1 MQSPWGEI
9 EIADAHVHFFSHV
22 FYSALA
28 AQRAAQVPG
37 ERRVETAESIAA
49 ALGWQVPPEAPEE
62 LASMWVKELDR
73 HGVRRA
79 AMIASIPGDEQSVAA
94 AARAYPDRFYGYF
107 MVNPVAPDA
116 VERVRTA
123 LGGGHLHGICLFPAM
138 HRFSIQDERA
148 RGVLEIAASH
158 PGTLVFVH
166 CGVLTVGMRAKL
178 GLPSLF
184 DMRFS
189 NPIDLHA
196 VALAF
201 PRLRFVIPHF
211 GAGYFREALMVCDLC
226 PNIYL
231 DTSSS
236 NSWIRYQPEALDLS
250 QVFRCALNVAGPE
263 RLLFGSDSSI
273 FPRGW
278 NNAIFE
284 AQAQALHQIGIS
296 RTDASSI
303 FGANLQTL
311 LGR

>member
-1 MQSPWGEI
+1 
-9 EIADAHVHFFSHV
+9 
-22 FYSALA
+22 
-28 AQRAAQVPG
+28 
-37 ERRVETAESIAA
+37 VETAESIAA

-62 LASMWVKELDR
+62 LASMLVRELDR

-178 GLPSLF
+178 GLPS
-184 DMRFS
+184 FS
-189 NPIDLHA
+189 TCGSQSDRSA
-196 VALAF
+196 RRGLAF
-201 PRLRFVIPHF
+201 PR
-211 GAGYFREALMVCDLC
+211 ATFR
-226 PNIYL
+226 
-231 DTSSS
+231 
-236 NSWIRYQPEALDLS
+236 
-250 QVFRCALNVAGPE
+250 
-263 RLLFGSDSSI
+263 
-273 FPRGW
+273 
-278 NNAIFE
+278 
-284 AQAQALHQIGIS
+284 HS
-296 RTDASSI
+296 RTSARAIS
-303 FGANLQTL
+303 AKL
-311 LGR
+311 

>member
-9 EIADAHVHFFSHV
+9 EIADAHVHFFSHD
-22 FYSALA
+22 FFAALA
-28 AQRAAQVPG
+28 AQRAAQAPAG
-37 ERRVETAESIAA
+37 RRAETAESVAA
-49 ALGWQVPPEAPEE
+49 TLGWQAPPAEPEA
-62 LASMWVKELDR
+62 LASIWVKELDR
-73 HGVRRA
+73 HGVRHA
-79 AMIASIPGDEQSVAA
+79 ALIASIPGDEQSVAA

-116 VERVRTA
+116 AERVRTA
-123 LGGGHLHGICLFPAM
+123 LAGGHLHGICLFPAM

-166 CGVLTVGMRAKL
+166 CGVLTVGVRAKL

-201 PRLRFVIPHF
+201 PKLRFVVPHF

-226 PNIYL
+226 ANVYL

-236 NSWIRYQPEALDLS
+236 NSWTRYQPEPLNLS
-250 QVFRCALNVAGPE
+250 QVFRRALDVAGPE
-263 RLLFGSDSSI
+263 RLLFGSDSSF

-278 NNAIFE
+278 HGAIFE
-284 AQAQALHQIGIS
+284 AQAEALYPLGIS
-296 RTDASSI
+296 SADASRI

-311 LGR
+311 LGK

>member
-1 MQSPWGEI
+1 MQSPWEEI

-28 AQRAAQVPG
+28 AQRAAQVPAG
-37 ERRVETAESIAA
+37 RRVETAESIAA

-62 LASMWVKELDR
+62 LASMWVRELDR

-94 AARAYPDRFYGYF
+94 AVRAYPDRFYGYF
-107 MVNPVAPDA
+107 MVNPLAPDA

-123 LGGGHLHGICLFPAM
+123 LVGGYLHGICLFPAM

-201 PRLRFVIPHF
+201 PKLGFVIPHF

-236 NSWIRYQPEALDLS
+236 NSWIRYQPEVLDLS

-278 NNAIFE
+278 HNAIFE

-296 RTDASSI
+296 RADASGI